1 MPRLARRR
9 STPSL
14 LLVALLAVV
23 LAACGDTTTSKP
35 QPAPAVGPLD
45 GFGAPS
51 LGTTSYPVPSG
62 ARYVAPDG
70 NDAAAGTAAAPWRT
84 LGRAVAA
91 APSGSTI
98 VLREG
103 TYREY
108 VEIPATKQLTLQ
120 PASGEEVWLSGSD
133 VVGGW
138 IRQDASSWHRPWTL
152 NLSGGALNPTLVEPA
167 NPLAGDPDQVF
178 VDGRRLTQV
187 ASRSAL
193 GAGTFF
199 VDEAGDQLW
208 IGEDP
213 TGRRVE
219 ASARADGLTVKSP
232 GTVVRGLG
240 FRHYATPIS
249 RLGALKVQASRV
261 TVEDSVFTNNA
272 AAGLAV
278 SGDDVRVSNVSA
290 IDNGQ
295 LGIQAN
301 TAHRLTVEDS
311 LLRRNNVE
319 RFSAIAASG
328 GIKLTESDGVLLRH
342 NLVEENASHG
352 IWMDLSSD
360 DATVVRNISR
370 RNSAAGIIIEM
381 SLRPVF
387 ASNASVANAVGVLVS
402 ETSTAQVWNNALVDN
417 SIGVHV
423 LDGRRAPLP
432 VDITFRNN
440 VISSGVSSTRPLV
453 IVDDVNHL
461 RSGAAMRV
469 TLDRNAY
476 FRRSTSQRPY
486 LMSWANYPTNK
497 FVLRSLTE
505 VQSMT
510 GQDRTSKILDN
521 AAADPNVDDIT
532 AGRYG
537 LPAGSA
543 LSSAGVPLPAGVAE
557 ALGVT
562 TGLAVPIG
570 ILPDSSFLP

>member
-70 NDAAAGTAAAPWRT
+70 NDAAAGTASAPWRT

-108 VEIPATKQLTLQ
+108 VEIPATKQLTVQ

-138 IRQDASSWHRPWTL
+138 TRQDASSWHRPWTL
-152 NLSGGALNPTLVEPA
+152 NLSGGALNPTLVEPS

-178 VDGRRLTQV
+178 VDGRRLIQV

-360 DATVVRNISR
+360 DARVVRNISR

-423 LDGRRAPLP
+423 LDGRRTPLP

-440 VISSGVSSTRPLV
+440 VISSGVSSSRPLV

>member
-9 STPSL
+9 STRSL

-45 GFGAPS
+45 GFGSPT

-70 NDAAAGTAAAPWRT
+70 NDAAAGTASAPWRT

-91 APSGSTI
+91 APSGTTI

-103 TYREY
+103 TYREG
-108 VEIPATKQLTLQ
+108 VEVPATKQLTLQ

-138 IRQDASSWHRPWTL
+138 TRQDASWHRPWTL
-152 NLSGGALNPTLVEPA
+152 NLSGGALNPTLVEPS

-199 VDEAGDQLW
+199 VDEAGDRLW

-249 RLGALKVQASRV
+249 RLGALKVQGSRV

-278 SGDDVRVSNVSA
+278 SGDDVRVSTVSA

-301 TAHRLTVEDS
+301 TANRLTVEDS

-352 IWMDLSSD
+352 IWMDLGSD
-360 DATVVRNISR
+360 DARVVRNISR

-432 VDITFRNN
+432 VDIAFRNN
-440 VISSGVSSTRPLV
+440 VISSGVSSDRPLV
-453 IVDDVNHL
+453 IVDDVNHR

-486 LMSWANYPTNK
+486 LMSWSNYPTNK
-497 FVLRSLTE
+497 FVMRSLTD

-570 ILPDSSFLP
+570 LLPDSSFLP